1 MHEMDWAETSR
12 FLLQGTRTAKI
23 ATVGANGR
31 PHVVPV
37 WFTLD
42 DRDLVFSTSSRSVKA
57 RNLVR
62 EPRVAVAVDD
72 QAPPFSFVS
81 ITGWAELLERPGD
94 FLAWTTRVA
103 TRYVGPDR
111 GPEMGQRFVE
121 IDDLLVRVRIHSIIA
136 RAEVVV

>member
-23 ATVGANGR
+23 AT
-31 PHVVPV
+31 
-37 WFTLD
+37 
-42 DRDLVFSTSSRSVKA
+42 VFSTSSRSVKA

-94 FLAWTTRVA
+94 FLAWTTRIA
-103 TRYVGPDR
+103 GRYVGADR
-111 GPEMGQRFVE
+111 AAEMGQRFVE
-121 IDDLLVRVRIHSIIA
+121 IDDLLVRVRIHSLIA
-136 RAEVVV
+136 RAAVVV

>member
-1 MHEMDWAETSR
+1 MREMDWAETSR
-12 FLLQGTRTAKI
+12 FLLLGTRTAKI
-23 ATVGANGR
+23 ATVGAGGR

-42 DRDLVFSTSSRSVKA
+42 GRDLVFSTSSRSVKA

-62 EPRVAVAVDD
+62 EPRVGIAVDD
-72 QAPPFSFVS
+72 QTPPFSFVS
-81 ITGWAELLERPGD
+81 ITGRAEMLERPDD

-111 GPEMGQRFVE
+111 GPEMGQRFVQ
-121 IDDLLVRVRIHSIIA
+121 IDDLLVRVQIQSFVA
-136 RAEVVV
+136 RAEVV

>member
-1 MHEMDWAETSR
+1 MREMDWAETRR

-23 ATVGANGR
+23 ATVGADGR

-57 RNLVR
+57 RNLAR

-72 QAPPFSFVS
+72 
-81 ITGWAELLERPGD
+81 
-94 FLAWTTRVA
+94 
-103 TRYVGPDR
+103 
-111 GPEMGQRFVE
+111 
-121 IDDLLVRVRIHSIIA
+121 
-136 RAEVVV
+136 